1 MPHAIC
7 QEELNPLIFTQ
18 GQAVQKYC
26 HACLATSGNYYKG
39 LPYQGK
45 SKIIHKVHV
54 NTYVSH
60 DTYGTIKNF

>member
-1 MPHAIC
+1 MR
-7 QEELNPLIFTQ
+7 N
-18 GQAVQKYC
+18 C

-45 SKIIHKVHV
+45 SKIIHKVQV

-60 DTYGTIKNF
+60 DTYGIIKNF